1 MRPSKLL
8 TASATCAAIVAF
20 ACIAKRADAEED
32 APQISSSATSGVHPF
47 VAARIGAQT
56 WYFDRLDAP
65 SGLRGGTFAVEGGAF
80 VTPTI
85 ALYAFAEHGV
95 YDERDDRLPPGPVA
109 SSDAFGLAARLR
121 TPADGSIA
129 FVLDLGLG
137 WRKLRVPYDA
147 PTDPISREDTFS
159 GLEWLRVR
167 AGPTFA
173 LGDGFW
179 ADVGLGVDIGRF
191 GATSRSPLTCAII
204 DACPDSKVDDATPST
219 HMLVDILAGVHY
231 AF

>member
-121 TPADGSIA
+121 
-129 FVLDLGLG
+129 
-137 WRKLRVPYDA
+137 KLRVPYDA